1 MWVNTEYAQEGYH
14 VSIYRTCTP
23 LCNKEGKEAR
33 GPILYTVSLV
43 FSECVNCSEREWVST
58 TSRASTADG
67 REGRGSGDP

>member
-1 MWVNTEYAQEGYH
+1 
-14 VSIYRTCTP
+14 
-23 LCNKEGKEAR
+23 
-33 GPILYTVSLV
+33 VSLV